1 MTAHL
6 VDGHLV
12 DGIRCAQVEVDA
24 TAVTLS
30 FLGDLTPVEAVA
42 VFLRDV
48 ADLSGVEADLLLDLA
63 DQLDPVASDPVA
75 SDPVAGPAELGRRCG
90 NEGRDDHC
98 VGVDTDAAIRLG
110 GLALAFGRVERI
122 TRHDD
127 GLTPESDTD
136 HTVMLGLLACAFAA
150 EHLPQLDLGL
160 VAQLALVH
168 DVVEAYA
175 GDTPTLRID
184 ADQQAAKQARE
195 AAALDRIHAEFATAY
210 PWLVDSI
217 ACYEAR
223 EVPEARYVKAL
234 DKLVPKITHVIN
246 GGATMRQ
253 QGLALEE
260 VAARY
265 ERQLHE
271 LRGYAADFPALF
283 ELRAELIGRLLE
295 VLAGE
300 QGSAATRHRPRS
312 RVTCCTTDRGEPT
325 AAETA
330 AATETPHQAGLPDAV
345 DVAGTACVLG
355 RRREW

>member
-1 MTAHL
+1 MTTT
-6 VDGHLV
+6 
-12 DGIRCAQVEVDA
+12 
-24 TAVTLS
+24 TA
-30 FLGDLTPVEAVA
+30 
-42 VFLRDV
+42 
-48 ADLSGVEADLLLDLA
+48 
-63 DQLDPVASDPVA
+63 
-75 SDPVAGPAELGRRCG
+75 
-90 NEGRDDHC
+90 
-98 VGVDTDAAIRLG
+98 VDTDAAIRLG
-110 GLALAFGRVERI
+110 GLALAFARVERI
-122 TRHDD
+122 TRHED

-184 ADQQAAKQARE
+184 ADQQACKQARE
-195 AAALDRIHAEFATAY
+195 AAALDRIRGEFATAY

-223 EVPEARYVKAL
+223 QVPEARYVKAL
-234 DKLVPKITHVIN
+234 DKLVPKVTHLLN

-253 QGLALEE
+253 QGLTVGE

-283 ELRAELIGRLLE
+283 ELREELIGRLLD

-300 QGSAATRHRPRS
+300 EGADPGARPLIRHP
-312 RVTCCTTDRGEPT
+312 E
-325 AAETA
+325 A
-330 AATETPHQAGLPDAV
+330 
-345 DVAGTACVLG
+345 
-355 RRREW
+355 RRAW

>member
-1 MTAHL
+1 MTARL
-6 VDGHLV
+6 A

-48 ADLSGVEADLLLDLA
+48 ADLSGIEADLLLDLA
-63 DQLDPVASDPVA
+63 DQLDPLV
-75 SDPVAGPAELGRRCG
+75 SDPVAGPAEPGRWCG
-90 NEGRDDHC
+90 NEDAAAAAATAAA
-98 VGVDTDAAIRLG
+98 VDTDAAIGLG
-110 GLALAFGRVERI
+110 GLALALGRVERI
-122 TRHDD
+122 TRHED

-136 HTVMLGLLACAFAA
+136 HTVMLGLLACGFAA

-184 ADQQAAKQARE
+184 PDQQAAKQARE
-195 AAALDRIHAEFATAY
+195 AAALDRIRGEFATAY

-223 EVPEARYVKAL
+223 QVPEARYVKAL
-234 DKLVPKITHVIN
+234 DKLVPKITHVLN

-253 QGLALEE
+253 QGLARDE

-271 LRGYAADFPALF
+271 LRGYAADFPPLF
-283 ELRAELIGRLLE
+283 ELREELIARLLDL
-295 VLAGE
+295 LAGE
-300 QGSAATRHRPRS
+300 RGSAAARHRPGS
-312 RVTCCTTDRGEPT
+312 RVTCTSAP
-325 AAETA
+325 A
-330 AATETPHQAGLPDAV
+330 AGLIV
-345 DVAGTACVLG
+345 
-355 RRREW
+355 R